1 MGALPYIH
9 QQQDPGLHTA
19 IVQMANAIT
28 TQANEA
34 RTAWLAKEVERDQPT
49 LPSAKFNLLFNVL

>member
-28 TQANEA
+28 TQANEV
-34 RTAWLAKEVERDQPT
+34 RTARLAKEVERDQPT
-49 LPSAKFNLLFNVL
+49 LPSAKFN